1 MPHLPLFFL
10 GIVGGELQLFVSRNM
25 GIAQQGAGVSVLIGR
40 AGSVEGAGFE
50 A

>member
-10 GIVGGELQLFVSRNM
+10 GIVGGELQFFISRNM

-40 AGSVEGAGFE
+40 AGSVEGTGFE
-50 A
+50 T

>member
-10 GIVGGELQLFVSRNM
+10 GIVGGELQFLISRNM

-40 AGSVEGAGFE
+40 AGSVEGTGFE